1 MRSCRIAADKQRMIQ
16 TLQSLRFVF
25 IMLIVLSHI
34 IGKSFDFGGE
44 CGVSFFFMLSGFVL
58 SLAYGNQVTEGRFR
72 TRKFMLRQLLKFY
85 PLHLLMLV
93 AFVVLDAR
101 LGNYYDWQHLVPNI
115 LLLQSWIPYE
125 EYFFVANGPSWFLC
139 DILFFYSVFSLAYRL
154 LNRLGVTHLLVLG
167 AVVAVLYGLL
177 AFGIPL
183 WKVNIILYVSPATRL
198 IDFCLGILLCR
209 LYRSKTGL
217 AWGERIKES
226 NTAVVTLCELCLVM
240 LLILFFF
247 AYELM
252 TLRLRC
258 AAPFWLVIPPILL
271 FFTISDKHGG
281 YITRLLRHS
290 VLLWCA
296 SVSLEIYLVHM
307 LVFRVVDSLMAT
319 VGIAQGVLTATMG
332 LIVMF
337 PVAWLTK
344 RFFVDKIYVSLI
356 KYVE

>member
-1 MRSCRIAADKQRMIQ
+1 MIQ

-177 AFGIPL
+177 AFSIPL
-183 WKVNIILYVSPATRL
+183 WKVNSILYVSPATRL

-226 NTAVVTLCELCLVM
+226 NTAVATLCELCLVV
-240 LLILFFF
+240 LLILSFF
-247 AYELM
+247 AYESM
-252 TLRLRC
+252 TWRLRC
-258 AAPFWLVIPPILL
+258 AVPFWLVIPPILL
-271 FFTISDKHGG
+271 FFAMSDKHGG

-307 LVFRVVDSLMAT
+307 LVLRVVDNLMAI

>member
-1 MRSCRIAADKQRMIQ
+1 MLSCRIAADKQRMIQ

-25 IMLIVLSHI
+25 IMLIVFSHT

-101 LGNYYDWQHLVPNI
+101 LGNYYDWQHLVPKI

-177 AFGIPL
+177 AFSIPL
-183 WKVNIILYVSPATRL
+183 WKVNSILYVSPATRL

-209 LYRSKTGL
+209 LYRSKAGL

-226 NTAVVTLCELCLVM
+226 NTVVVTLCELCLVV
-240 LLILFFF
+240 LLILSFF
-247 AYELM
+247 AYESM

-258 AAPFWLVIPPILL
+258 AALFWLVIPPILL

>member
-25 IMLIVLSHI
+25 IMLIVFSHI

-115 LLLQSWIPYE
+115 LLLQSWIPYD
-125 EYFFVANGPSWFLC
+125 EYFLVANGSSWFLC
-139 DILFFYSVFSLAYRL
+139 DILFFYLVFSLAYRL

-167 AVVAVLYGLL
+167 TVVAVLYGLL
-177 AFGIPL
+177 AFSIPL
-183 WKVNIILYVSPATRL
+183 WKVNSIFYASPATRL

-226 NTAVVTLCELCLVM
+226 NTVVVTMCELCLVV
-240 LLILFFF
+240 LLILSFF
-247 AYELM
+247 AYESM

-258 AAPFWLVIPPILL
+258 AALFWLVIPPILL
-271 FFTISDKHGG
+271 FFAMSDKHGG